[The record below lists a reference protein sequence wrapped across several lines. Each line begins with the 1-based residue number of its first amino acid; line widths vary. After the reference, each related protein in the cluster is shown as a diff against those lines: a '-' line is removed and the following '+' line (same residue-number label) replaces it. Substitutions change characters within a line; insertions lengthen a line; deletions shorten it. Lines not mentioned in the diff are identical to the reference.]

1 MLNSGQEKRP
11 YTEKQGQY
19 LAFIHLYIKLNGVA
33 PSHADFQMH
42 FKVTPPTVNQM
53 IKILETKGFIHKK
66 PGVARSIKLLI
77 PVNLL
82 PELG

>member
-1 MLNSGQEKRP
+1 MLNSEQEKIP

-19 LAFIHLYIKLNGVA
+19 LAFIHLYMKLNGVA
-33 PSHADFQMH
+33 PAHADLQLH
-42 FKVTPPTVNQM
+42 FNVTPPSVNQM
-53 IKILETKGFIHKK
+53 IKTLEAKGFIQKK

-82 PELG
+82 PELE